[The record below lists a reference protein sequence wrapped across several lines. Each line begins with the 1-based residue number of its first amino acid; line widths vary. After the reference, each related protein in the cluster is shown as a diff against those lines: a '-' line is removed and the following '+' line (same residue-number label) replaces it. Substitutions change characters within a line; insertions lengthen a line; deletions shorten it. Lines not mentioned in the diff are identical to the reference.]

1 MRAPERLAIGRLLGW
16 VAAITT
22 TAVVP
27 WGSYDPINVP
37 KLAVMSAGGFMA
49 LAFVVSQWRLF
60 RGKTFRTPLIIA
72 SIFVFDLILVLIFAG
87 VNFNQEFFG
96 TNGRATGFVAYVALT
111 GLFLIGVVA
120 SSRSILKRHSWFL
133 IGSGALSTVYG
144 VMQANGL
151 EPANW
156 VSGYSPVIGFVGNP
170 DFQSS
175 FVAFSAVM
183 AMTML
188 ANKEMKPLFKAGLI
202 AYIAV
207 VIYVIKET
215 KAQQGYLV
223 LLGGSAVIALIYV
236 YKSKAKAFTL
246 PLMGAGFVGLVLV
259 VMGSLNSGPLAS
271 ILHKASVV
279 YRGDY
284 WRAGWKMTL
293 DHPFLGVGLDSYGDW
308 YRRSRTL
315 EATLR
320 RGPDVT
326 SNAAHNVLLDFS
338 SNGGFP
344 LLIIYLALMALVV
357 RAAFR
362 VIQRSSNFEP
372 VFTGLF
378 AVWIAYQAQSV
389 ISLNQLGLAVWGWI
403 ISGLIIGYEINGR
416 NEIEDVKIRKL
427 SKNDRTALVLAD
439 QKVLPI
445 TSVALFIGLLIGL
458 LVGLPPLIAS
468 SKFKSALESGDKTVI
483 TNAVNIFP
491 QDVARTNQIA
501 YIFQQNKLEAEVLGI
516 ITTAVKNYPDSYDAW
531 KLLASLSN
539 ATSVQVS
546 EAKAQMKRLD
556 PHNPDLK

>member
-1 MRAPERLAIGRLLGW
+1 MRAPERLAIGHLLGW
-16 VAAITT
+16 VGAVTT
-22 TAVVP
+22 IAVDP
-27 WGSYDPINVP
+27 WGACDPINVP
-37 KLAVMSAGGFMA
+37 KLALISAGGFMA
-49 LAFVVSQWRLF
+49 LAFVVSQWKLF
-60 RGKTFRTPLIIA
+60 KGQAFRVPLIIVMF
-72 SIFVFDLILVLIFAG
+72 FVIDLLLVLEFAG
-87 VNFNQEFFG
+87 GNFNQEFFG
-96 TNGRATGFVAYVALT
+96 ANGRSTGFVAYVALT
-111 GLFLIGVVA
+111 GLLLVGVVA
-120 SSRSILKRHSWFL
+120 SSGSGLNRLSWFL
-133 IGSGALSTVYG
+133 IGSGVVSTVYG

-156 VSGYSPVIGFVGNP
+156 VSSYSPVIGFVGNP

-183 AMTML
+183 AVAML
-188 ANKEMKPLFKAGLI
+188 ANKAMKPLFKTGLI
-202 AYIAV
+202 TYIAV

-236 YKSKAKAFTL
+236 YKSKAKALTL
-246 PLMGAGFVGLVLV
+246 PLMGAGFVGLVV
-259 VMGSLNSGPLAS
+259 VAMGSLNAGPLAS

-372 VFTGLF
+372 IFTGLF
-378 AVWIAYQAQSV
+378 AVWIAYQTQSV

-416 NEIEDVKIRKL
+416 NEIDDVKARKP
-427 SKNDRTALVLAD
+427 SKNDRTASVMAD

-445 TSVALFIGLLIGL
+445 TSLALFIGLLIGL
-458 LVGLPPLIAS
+458 LVGLSPLIAS

-483 TNAVNIFP
+483 ANAVNIFP
-491 QDVARTNQIA
+491 QDVTRTNQIA
-501 YIFQQNKLEAEVLGI
+501 YIFQQNKLEAEALGI
-516 ITTAVKNYPDSYDAW
+516 VTTAVVKYPDSYDAW

-539 ATSVQVS
+539 ATPAQVL